1 MVVLQPF
8 QHSQPNVINQSTT
21 RQIGS
26 CSRGLCSL
34 WDASS
39 NISQLGIIKTW
50 CVALLQSNSKLLIC
64 SHKALSSDPQPD
76 LERNPEKDDGGLSPQ
91 VELPG
96 NIAVQAVDRNEMA
109 QREDDDGDV
118 VAGPAVEASVT
129 LAKTSCKCF

>member
-1 MVVLQPF
+1 
-8 QHSQPNVINQSTT
+8 
-21 RQIGS
+21 
-26 CSRGLCSL
+26 
-34 WDASS
+34 
-39 NISQLGIIKTW
+39 
-50 CVALLQSNSKLLIC
+50 VALLQSNSKLLIC

-76 LERNPEKDDGGLSPQ
+76 LEWNPEKDDGGPSPQ

-129 LAKTSCKCF
+129 LAKTSRKCF